1 VSETESAFAASRT
14 RRVDRSRQA
23 VPRETTAARPQGEGP
38 IGERGGGRTFS
49 PTSAPAMTT
58 ATYTLERCAEE
69 WRRGT
74 GRSRSDSIEGV
85 RVYFV
90 VGAARGPSRRGFGS
104 RRSRSGTHRHR
115 GLVERFEHGV
125 RGYVSE
131 EAFARSGL
139 CPHAG
144 EGGRRKPDRYLSV
157 FAGRPPSSVPGLQP
171 WRKNLGLILPSRG
184 ALVYEHLV
192 TC

>member
-1 VSETESAFAASRT
+1 M
-14 RRVDRSRQA
+14 DRSRQA

-144 EGGRRKPDRYLSV
+144 EGGRRKPDRSLSI
-157 FAGRPPSSVPGLQP
+157 FARAALELCALQVSSPGEKKSRL
-171 WRKNLGLILPSRG
+171 LILPSRG

>member
-1 VSETESAFAASRT
+1 MTVSSLLGLGDGHVLEQLPLVARLPHGVETVVHDLRFGRRGVSETARSGVAAT

-23 VPRETTAARPQGEGP
+23 VPRETTAARPRGEGP
-38 IGERGGGRTFS
+38 IRERGGGRTFS

-90 VGAARGPSRRGFGS
+90 VGAARGPSRR
-104 RRSRSGTHRHR
+104 RLRIPAVAKRHAPTSRSCRTLRTWCPRFCLR
-115 GLVERFEHGV
+115 GSLRALRTLPA
-125 RGYVSE
+125 RG
-131 EAFARSGL
+131 R
-139 CPHAG
+139 
-144 EGGRRKPDRYLSV
+144 GG
-157 FAGRPPSSVPGLQP
+157 ATQ
-171 WRKNLGLILPSRG
+171 
-184 ALVYEHLV
+184 
-192 TC
+192 T

>member
-1 VSETESAFAASRT
+1 MSETESAFAASRDSSRGSLSPGCPAGDDRGAST
-14 RRVDRSRQA
+14 GGRSDRRA
-23 VPRETTAARPQGEGP
+23 
-38 IGERGGGRTFS
+38 GGGRTFS